1 MASYAIPLS
10 GLQADS
16 SLLNVIS
23 NNLANL
29 NTDGY
34 KDQTLNFGDVFAGLQ
49 GSSGNG
55 DPIQVGSGVQV
66 VSTTRN
72 SLMGTPNQ
80 RAFLR
85 IWRSRAMEC
94 SW

>member
-34 KDQTLNFGDVFAGLQ
+34 KNETLNFGDIFAG
-49 GSSGNG
+49 G
-55 DPIQVGSGVQV
+55 
-66 VSTTRN
+66 TR
-72 SLMGTPNQ
+72 
-80 RAFLR
+80 R
-85 IWRSRAMEC
+85 IRKR
-94 SW
+94 